1 LQAGRLAFSDNNQL
15 IGNYTLDGS
24 VTYMR
29 QIAEIPHIAKVHVG
43 ASVGASQAWQQSE
56 AVDLG
61 SLRATGGVFLGGETP
76 VGPAFVGVRKTQ
88 GFDHEAYFNFGRD
101 F

>member
-1 LQAGRLAFSDNNQL
+1 
-15 IGNYTLDGS
+15 
-24 VTYMR
+24 
-29 QIAEIPHIAKVHVG
+29 
-43 ASVGASQAWQQSE
+43 
-56 AVDLG
+56 
-61 SLRATGGVFLGGETP
+61 LRATGGVFLGGETP